1 MESDTKK
8 IESDTPESK
17 VYPEGRMTFTEHL
30 GELRVR
36 LVRSAIAVFVGCV
49 VCYFFAEEIITIVAG
64 PLSSLQAPRVADA
77 PEPVEGLTDGE
88 GGGAGGAA
96 ERGAEGAA
104 ERGAG
109 GAAERGAGGAA
120 EGAPETFQ
128 KGVTW
133 TILNPL
139 EPVLVSLKLAAYG
152 GILLALPYLV
162 FNICAFI
169 FPGLTA
175 VERRVVK
182 ILLFGCSILA
192 MSGLAVAYFGVF
204 PLVLPYLLE
213 WTPDF
218 VVTQLRLNETI
229 SLLLK
234 GMMGFALAFQF
245 PMVVLILVY
254 MDLLSPETLKKYRR
268 VAVVGMFV
276 LGALLTPPDPFS
288 MAMMATPLVLLYEVS
303 IWMSYLVVRR
313 KRATAQAS
321 EAGGAAGSGDPA

>member
-17 VYPEGRMTFTEHL
+17 AYPEGRMTFTEHL

-88 GGGAGGAA
+88 GGGA
-96 ERGAEGAA
+96 EGAA
-104 ERGAG
+104 ER
-109 GAAERGAGGAA
+109 
-120 EGAPETFQ
+120 APETFQ

-175 VERRVVK
+175 AERRVVK

-192 MSGLAVAYFGVF
+192 MCGLGVAYFGVF

-288 MAMMATPLVLLYEVS
+288 MAMMAAPLVLLYEVS